1 MAEDRNEVINKNVDD
16 EDKNDKAEI
25 IIEFCKTAR
34 QQSTLT
40 EMQTNQKLT
49 IPEETSTKTLMIA
62 IKMEMLEILMKK

>member
-49 IPEETSTKTLMIA
+49 IPVETSTKTLMIA
-62 IKMEMLEILMKK
+62 IKMKMLAILMKK